1 MKKLELD
8 DLKPGMVL
16 AKPIHNFQ
24 GLLLLSEGT
33 TLYGNNIRIL
43 KSWGVTNVWIE
54 AEAAEVDE
62 RDAEVEIE
70 RQEIIKSDLMDKFD
84 GLLEDKVMAEIMRA
98 AEKVLNKRLRSGY
111 EETGY
116 EENGTG

>member
-33 TLYGNNIRIL
+33 TLYDNNIRIL
-43 KSWGVTNVWIE
+43 KSWGVTSVRIE
-54 AEAAEVDE
+54 AETEEVDKG
-62 RDAEVEIE
+62 AAKVEVE
-70 RQEIIKSDLMDKFD
+70 RQEIIKNDLMDKFD
-84 GLLEDKVMAEIMRA
+84 GLLEDKVMVEIMRA